1 MSRLQLFLYNL
12 YSLFVCLRLFRL
24 RVALRRPLLL
34 HPSVR
39 LRGVR
44 RGSIEIG
51 SGARLI
57 LGMPSSEGR
66 SVART
71 ELYMERGSRLV
82 ISGLVTMAAGTRVI
96 VRKDATMEMEGGF
109 FCNGDCIFESYDSI
123 LFGPD
128 ALMGWNVSITTSD
141 GHDVFPLGGERK
153 PQKAPVTI
161 GRHVWVASNTIIGKG
176 VTISDD
182 CVVAQGSLV
191 TKQFTEPHCLIG
203 GVPAKILKT
212 GIAWEG

>member
-1 MSRLQLFLYNL
+1 MSIFRLFLFNL
-12 YSLFVCLRLFRL
+12 YSLFVCLRLFPLRL
-24 RVALRRPLLL
+24 ALRRPFLL

-44 RGSIEIG
+44 RGTIEI
-51 SGARLI
+51 SRGARLI
-57 LGMPSSEGR
+57 LGMPGSEGR
-66 SVART
+66 SMART
-71 ELYMERGSRLV
+71 ELYMERGSRLM
-82 ISGLVTMAAGTRVI
+82 INGLVTMAAGTRVI
-96 VRKDATMEMEGGF
+96 LREGAKIEMKGKF

-128 ALMGWNVSITTSD
+128 LLMGWNVSITTSD
-141 GHDVFPLGGERK
+141 GHDVFPVGGSKK
-153 PQKAPVTI
+153 PRQAPVTI